1 MTNDLE
7 NRNRPTT
14 AQLFEGIDLRGHEY
28 NEIQNCKTLYQYL
41 VDSAERAEFVNESID
56 SQIDEGLLTGLIG
69 GAAGALI
76 GPTVM
81 RAVCRILGINEG
93 GTLGKLLTS
102 PLVTG
107 SIGAELAS

>member
-1 MTNDLE
+1 MKCTIS
-7 NRNRPTT
+7 NRPHTSE
-14 AQLFEGIDLRGHEY
+14 LFEGLDLQGHEY
-28 NEIQNCKTLYQYL
+28 AEIQNCKTLYEYL
-41 VDSAERAEFVNESID
+41 VDSAEKAEFLNESID
-56 SQIDEGLLTGLIG
+56 DTIDEGLLTGLIG

-107 SIGAELAS
+107 SIGAELAA